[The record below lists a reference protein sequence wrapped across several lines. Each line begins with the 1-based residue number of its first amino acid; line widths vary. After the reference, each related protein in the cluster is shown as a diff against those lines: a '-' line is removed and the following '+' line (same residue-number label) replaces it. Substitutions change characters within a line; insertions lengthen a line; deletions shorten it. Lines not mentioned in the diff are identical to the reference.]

1 MSEKTEEGSGQTSG
15 GGGGRRGVV
24 VHEVEEVFIYIPAEI
39 SAAGVELKIG
49 GIVRIEKKVSTV
61 Q

>member
-15 GGGGRRGVV
+15 GGSGRRGVV